1 MAIQMEVY
9 MAKKSFFIL
18 TISHISIFHQSLNG
32 KDYFDIIPK
41 V

>member
-18 TISHISIFHQSLNG
+18 AISPINIFHQSLND
-32 KDYFDIIPK
+32 KDYFDTISK